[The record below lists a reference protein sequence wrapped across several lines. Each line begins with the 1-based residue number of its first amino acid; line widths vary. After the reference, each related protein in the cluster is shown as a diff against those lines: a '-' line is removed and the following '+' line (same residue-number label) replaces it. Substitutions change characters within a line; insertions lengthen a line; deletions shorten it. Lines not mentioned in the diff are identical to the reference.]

1 MRGMRFAWS
10 QLALLLALGCA
21 PTVQPT
27 LPDPN
32 ADVGLGEVALLVWT
46 TRSPSGLLG
55 HPRDATTGKVDA
67 NRRVVNGTPQLTP
80 TEQHLVVVSAQTLEA
95 GAEAGVTG
103 MKANAAVS
111 RATHVAYDVQ
121 ITGYLEILPEDT
133 KYLASSGCCQG
144 GGVSE
149 TCGDSYVTRLIRGSG
164 TVQHLQQLTA
174 TGGVEAS
181 ELVRAHGGTSY
192 RRLNETRF
200 VDAFFAYQLEPMAT
214 LCSRLSPED
223 ELEMLAVKA
232 PDNCWV
238 QAHLE
243 DGSRQARA
251 WHVPDAG
258 LCQKLAE
265 HHCQKQEHLAACSA
279 SFGRDG
285 QATPLAL
292 GGAPAAAVAT
302 TAPTT
307 SATVPAAPAAAV
319 AAPPAAAA
327 PPAGAA
333 R

>member
-1 MRGMRFAWS
+1 MRDMRFAWS
-10 QLALLLALGCA
+10 SLALPLALGCA

-55 HPRDATTGKVDA
+55 HPRDASTGKIDA

-103 MKANAAVS
+103 LQANANVN
-111 RATHVAYDVQ
+111 RATHVAYDVR
-121 ITGYLEILPEDT
+121 ITGYLELLPEDT
-133 KYLASSGCCQG
+133 KYLPSSGCCQG

-149 TCGDSYVTRLIRGSG
+149 TCGESYITRLIRGTG
-164 TVQHLQQLTA
+164 TVQHLQQLSA

-181 ELVRAHGGTSY
+181 KLVRAHGGTSY

-223 ELEMLAVKA
+223 EIEAMAVSA
-232 PDNCWV
+232 PNNCWV

-243 DGSRQARA
+243 DGKRETRA
-251 WHVPDAG
+251 WHVPDAP
-258 LCQKLAE
+258 LCKKLAE
-265 HHCQKQEHLAACSA
+265 HHCKAQQRVAACTA
-279 SFGRDG
+279 SFGSDG
-285 QATPLAL
+285 QVSPLAL
-292 GGAPAAAVAT
+292 GDAPAPSAAPAAPSLA
-302 TAPTT
+302 APPP
-307 SATVPAAPAAAV
+307 AAAPAAPAAAR
-319 AAPPAAAA
+319 P
-327 PPAGAA
+327 
-333 R
+333 

>member
-1 MRGMRFAWS
+1 MRFDWS
-10 QLALLLALGCA
+10 LPSLLLALSCA
-21 PTVQPT
+21 PSVQPT

-55 HPRDATTGKVDA
+55 HPRDAASGKVDA
-67 NRRVVNGTPQLTP
+67 NRRVVNGKPQLTP

-103 MKANAAVS
+103 MRANAAVN

-121 ITGYLEILPEDT
+121 ITGYLELLPEDT
-133 KYLASSGCCQG
+133 RYQPSSGCCQG

-149 TCGDSYVTRLIRGSG
+149 TCGESYITRLIRGTG

-200 VDAFFAYQLEPMAT
+200 VDAFFAYQTEPLAT

-223 ELEMLAVKA
+223 EIEMMAVTA
-232 PDNCWV
+232 PNNCWV

-243 DGSRQARA
+243 DGKREARA
-251 WHVPDAG
+251 WHVPDAA
-258 LCQKLAE
+258 LCKRLAE
-265 HHCQKQEHLAACSA
+265 HHCKAQQRVAACTA
-279 SFGRDG
+279 SFGGDG
-285 QATPLAL
+285 QASPLAL
-292 GGAPAAAVAT
+292 GDEPAH
-302 TAPTT
+302 
-307 SATVPAAPAAAV
+307 STVPAAPVAAPV
-319 AAPPAAAA
+319 AAPPAAVAPAA
-327 PPAGAA
+327 VPAA
-333 R
+333 RP